1 MDADEN
7 NVWFPKKFQLC
18 AEYYLFIRI
27 KTYLFL
33 ISNSYGHMDANNQ
46 N

>member
-7 NVWFPKKFQLC
+7 NVWFPEKFQVY
-18 AEYYLFIRI
+18 ADYLFIII
-27 KTYLFL
+27 KMYLFL
-33 ISNSYGHMDANNQ
+33 ISNSYGHMEANNQ